1 MEKMIP
7 KTFRQFLALL
17 LCVAMLVP
25 MIPSPVFATEV
36 TEPVVAGT
44 EAVPETTEPAGTD
57 ATEAAPDATIPAM
70 KEIVVPGSEE
80 DEAGENELSLLAHS
94 VPDFTI
100 LAGSDFQALGG
111 SEEIANDRA
120 ASGMSAILDKVL
132 INHGI
137 DALLFCGDYSS
148 VTPSE
153 SNQNFPN
160 YAEYC
165 KNGYNRLMEVLE
177 SRGLGG
183 DDVQKIFVQGNH
195 DHVEPIEGLPFI
207 SPTKGFDLEHY
218 GVYVLNFKDYN
229 SGSQYELTITH
240 TADNLED
247 WLDRRRYHNLRQ
259 GRPDLHGR

>member
-1 MEKMIP
+1 METMIP

-17 LCVAMLVP
+17 LCAAMLVP

-70 KEIVVPGSEE
+70 KEIVAPGSEE

-100 LAGSDFQALGG
+100 LAGSDFQAY
-111 SEEIANDRA
+111 SDATNTAESTYDRA
-120 ASGMSAILDKVL
+120 EMNMNVIMDQVVAH
-132 INHGI
+132 HGI
-137 DALLFCGDYSS
+137 DALMFCGDYSS
-148 VTPSE
+148 VSYDDVGYST
-153 SNQNFPN
+153 Q
-160 YAEYC
+160 
-165 KNGYNRLMEVLE
+165 GYNRLMRILTAKGITATVAEE
-177 SRGLGG
+177 
-183 DDVQKIFVQGNH
+183 DMFFVQGNH
-195 DHVEPIEGLPFI
+195 DHVEPIENLSFI
-207 SPTKGFDLEHY
+207 SETAGFDREHY